1 MSILEKINTA
11 STVTELFQLVEEH
24 LVDIET
30 PLSWVKEADKLEQ
43 EGDTEKAILLRAA
56 VERLHDF

>member
-1 MSILEKINTA
+1 MSILEQINTA
-11 STVTELFQLVEEH
+11 STVTELFQLVEEI